1 MPQEMSAKFSVA
13 DFKASVPEFG
23 MPMPQRPSSEV
34 LDRLFHRRSASATM
48 LAAPGPSA
56 DEIDL
61 LIQIG
66 LRVPDHG
73 KIGPWRIVRFTS
85 EARARVVARLTDLA
99 QTQAVPAKATAAL
112 QKLSVPPEALMVVSS
127 PQADKPIPL
136 WEQQLSAAAIC
147 QNLLIAAGALGYG
160 ANWITDWYSYD
171 DRARAVLGVASHE
184 AVAGFIYLGTLSE
197 PPLER
202 DRPDYASRVS
212 WCEG

>member
-1 MPQEMSAKFSVA
+1 MTQEMSAKISVT
-13 DFKASVPEFG
+13 DFEASVPAFG
-23 MPMPQRPSSEV
+23 TPMPQKPSTEV
-34 LDRLFHRRSASATM
+34 LDRLFYRRSASATM
-48 LAAPGPSA
+48 LKAPGPSA

-66 LRVPDHG
+66 FRVPDHG
-73 KIGPWRIVRFTS
+73 KIGPWRIVRFTP
-85 EARARVVARLTDLA
+85 EARAKVVTKLTGMA
-99 QTQAVPAKATAAL
+99 QSQPVPAKATAAL
-112 QKLSVPPEALMVVSS
+112 QKLAVPPEALMVVSS

-147 QNLLIAAGALGYG
+147 QTLLIAAGALGYG

-171 DRARAVLGVASHE
+171 DKTKAVLGVAPHE
-184 AVAGFIYLGTLSE
+184 AIAGFIYLGPLSE

-212 WCEG
+212 WWEG